1 MRFSLTITLL
11 TRIQI
16 ASALWTTVKICHY
29 LPPTSVLFSFKSSSV
44 HIYTWFSGSDCF
56 SSEHIYGL
64 YFGLYLDS
72 DWIGLRTQLL
82 SIVVNC
88 CQLLSIVS
96 DLSKVYVFYYC
107 KLPQL
112 TLPMIPPDCPSFRS
126 VQLHRRLPE
135 PLLFT
140 IFCLVFILLESSTY
154 KSFYKYSFNFASIV
168 SGPYTPSFGLSYNG
182 SNLS

>member
-1 MRFSLTITLL
+1 MHMFTPGLPART
-11 TRIQI
+11 
-16 ASALWTTVKICHY
+16 ALA
-29 LPPTSVLFSFKSSSV
+29 PS
-44 HIYTWFSGSDCF
+44 IYSDC
-56 SSEHIYGL
+56 I
-64 YFGLYLDS
+64 
-72 DWIGLRTQLL
+72 WIRIGLDYGR
-82 SIVVNC
+82 NC

-96 DLSKVYVFYYC
+96 DLLKVYVFYYC

-126 VQLHRRLPE
+126 VQLHRQPLE

-140 IFCLVFILLESSTY
+140 IFYLVFILLESSTY

-168 SGPYTPSFGLSYNG
+168 SGPYASSSGFSYNG

>member
-1 MRFSLTITLL
+1 MHMFTPGLPART
-11 TRIQI
+11 
-16 ASALWTTVKICHY
+16 ALA
-29 LPPTSVLFSFKSSSV
+29 PS
-44 HIYTWFSGSDCF
+44 IYTDCTSDC
-56 SSEHIYGL
+56 I
-64 YFGLYLDS
+64 
-72 DWIGLRTQLL
+72 WIRIGLDYGRNCCQLL

-96 DLSKVYVFYYC
+96 DLLKVYVFYYC

-126 VQLHRRLPE
+126 VQLHRQPLE

-140 IFCLVFILLESSTY
+140 IFYLVFILLESSTY

-168 SGPYTPSFGLSYNG
+168 SGPYASSSGFSYNG

>member
-1 MRFSLTITLL
+1 MHMFTPGLPART
-11 TRIQI
+11 
-16 ASALWTTVKICHY
+16 ALA
-29 LPPTSVLFSFKSSSV
+29 PS
-44 HIYTWFSGSDCF
+44 IYTDCTSDC
-56 SSEHIYGL
+56 I
-64 YFGLYLDS
+64 
-72 DWIGLRTQLL
+72 WIRIGLDYGRNCCQLL
-82 SIVVNC
+82 SIAVNC

-96 DLSKVYVFYYC
+96 DLLKVYVFYYC

-140 IFCLVFILLESSTY
+140 IFYLVFILLESSTY

-168 SGPYTPSFGLSYNG
+168 SGPYTSSSGLSYNG

>member
-1 MRFSLTITLL
+1 MHMFTPGLPART
-11 TRIQI
+11 
-16 ASALWTTVKICHY
+16 ALA
-29 LPPTSVLFSFKSSSV
+29 PS
-44 HIYTWFSGSDCF
+44 IYTDCTSDC
-56 SSEHIYGL
+56 I
-64 YFGLYLDS
+64 
-72 DWIGLRTQLL
+72 WIRIGLDYGRNCCQLL
-82 SIVVNC
+82 SIAVNC

-96 DLSKVYVFYYC
+96 DLLKVYVFYYC

-140 IFCLVFILLESSTY
+140 IFYLVSILLESSTY

-168 SGPYTPSFGLSYNG
+168 SGPYTSSSGLSYNG

>member
-1 MRFSLTITLL
+1 MHMFTPGLPART
-11 TRIQI
+11 
-16 ASALWTTVKICHY
+16 ALA
-29 LPPTSVLFSFKSSSV
+29 PS
-44 HIYTWFSGSDCF
+44 IYTDCT
-56 SSEHIYGL
+56 SACI
-64 YFGLYLDS
+64 
-72 DWIGLRTQLL
+72 WIRIGLDYGRNCCQLL
-82 SIVVNC
+82 SIAVNC

-96 DLSKVYVFYYC
+96 DLLKVYVFYYC

-140 IFCLVFILLESSTY
+140 IFYLVFILLESSTY

-168 SGPYTPSFGLSYNG
+168 SGPYTSSSGLSYNG

>member
-1 MRFSLTITLL
+1 MFTPSLPART
-11 TRIQI
+11 
-16 ASALWTTVKICHY
+16 ALA
-29 LPPTSVLFSFKSSSV
+29 PS
-44 HIYTWFSGSDCF
+44 IYMDCTSDC
-56 SSEHIYGL
+56 I
-64 YFGLYLDS
+64 
-72 DWIGLRTQLL
+72 WIRIGLDYGR
-82 SIVVNC
+82 NC

-96 DLSKVYVFYYC
+96 DLSKTYIFYYC
-107 KLPQL
+107 KPPQL

-140 IFCLVFILLESSTY
+140 ISYLIFILLESSTY

-168 SGPYTPSFGLSYNG
+168 SGPYTSSFGLSYNG